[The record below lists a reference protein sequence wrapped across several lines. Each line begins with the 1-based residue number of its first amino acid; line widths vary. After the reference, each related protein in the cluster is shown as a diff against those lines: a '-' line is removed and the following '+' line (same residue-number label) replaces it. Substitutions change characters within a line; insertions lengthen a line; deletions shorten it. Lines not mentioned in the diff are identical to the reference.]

1 MGKFWTSGRR
11 ARRFL
16 ISRITHNL
24 AVGVEG
30 VGTILPFDALL
41 RDVWTVFLTGFG
53 ERRGLELW
61 HT

>member
-1 MGKFWTSGRR
+1 MLGT
-11 ARRFL
+11 FL
-16 ISRITHNL
+16 ISRITHKRHNF

-41 RDVWTVFLTGFG
+41 RDVWTVFLTEFG

>member
-1 MGKFWTSGRR
+1 MLGT
-11 ARRFL
+11 FL
-16 ISRITHNL
+16 ISRITHNF

-30 VGTILPFDALL
+30 AGTILPFDALL
-41 RDVWTVFLTGFG
+41 RDVWTVFLTGSG